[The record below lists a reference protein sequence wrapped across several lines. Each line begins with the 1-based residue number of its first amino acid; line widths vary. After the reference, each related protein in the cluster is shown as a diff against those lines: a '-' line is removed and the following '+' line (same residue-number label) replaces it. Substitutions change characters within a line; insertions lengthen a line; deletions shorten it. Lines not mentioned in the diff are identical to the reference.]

1 MKTMENLKTDRKVI
15 HSIER
20 EKCIIVSSQRKQD
33 PAELKGAIRQSRTEV
48 KYPEK

>member
-1 MKTMENLKTDRKVI
+1 MKTMEDLKMDRKVI

-33 PAELKGAIRQSRTEV
+33 PEELKGPIRENRTEV